1 MLFGVN
7 FVFVD
12 CLLNARGRASPST
25 RAPRARWRAPTSTG
39 KSATSPSAVTR
50 YGTNRQAAEGVAAH
64 IAPGNVR
71 KFFF

>member
-12 CLLNARGRASPST
+12 CLLNARGASPST

-39 KSATSPSAVTR
+39 KSATSPSAETR

-64 IAPGNVR
+64 KAPGTCEM
-71 KFFF
+71 FF